1 MIVKNRERANVHI
14 AWNTTFLTTH
24 FAHGR
29 SCKHMQLSNF
39 FLSKFQKHQQRHLP
53 RFILHS
59 TLRLRFMNTCKL
71 LTCNNLLHANNISG
85 HYALSPLCRCGRYA
99 QRIQQF
105 VRLGANAFSQHG
117 IEWRC
122 IYIYQSPA
130 QPHQTPAMAARWICH
145 LSKTIGAWHVRNTHT
160 PLASNGHKFISA
172 TTAVY
177 TRRHHAIEHK
187 KTQAI

>member
-1 MIVKNRERANVHI
+1 MIGKNRERANVHI
-14 AWNTTFLTTH
+14 AWNTTFHTTH
-24 FAHGR
+24 FAPGS
-29 SCKHMQLSNF
+29 SCKFLHPSN
-39 FLSKFQKHQQRHLP
+39 LCPSKFRKQQPRHLP
-53 RFILHS
+53 PC
-59 TLRLRFMNTCKL
+59 TLRITLRWRYMSTYKL
-71 LTCNNLLHANNISG
+71 PTCNNLLYANNISG
-85 HYALSPLCRCGRYA
+85 HYTLSPVCRCDRYA

-130 QPHQTPAMAARWICH
+130 QPHQTFAMAARWICH

-160 PLASNGHKFISA
+160 QLASNGHKFISA

-177 TRRHHAIEHK
+177 T
-187 KTQAI
+187 